1 MKSFLQQTFTI
12 AAKDLRAELR
22 TKEALNASLAFS
34 VVILVLFSFA
44 IDPSSLIP
52 DPIHPLDNPLKEL
65 SGGLLWLVYAFAG
78 ALILNRSFA
87 RELQND
93 CLDALIAAPLPPG
106 ALFLGKALANFALL
120 MAIELVSLL
129 AYALFFHL
137 HPFLMFWPLLGVIML
152 GTWGMTVIGTIF
164 SALTVNLQLREM
176 MLPTLIYPLLIPCLM
191 SAIVLTTDMLGGAV
205 PHEDQ
210 LWVRLLV
217 AFDFIFTA
225 TAVTMIDTVVLG

>member
-1 MKSFLQQTFTI
+1 VKSFLTHTWTI

-120 MAIELVSLL
+120 MAIELI
-129 AYALFFHL
+129 A
-137 HPFLMFWPLLGVIML
+137 
-152 GTWGMTVIGTIF
+152 IF
-164 SALTVNLQLREM
+164 SSPSIPNVLAAAGRDHAGNLGDDRDRHHLQRAHRE
-176 MLPTLIYPLLIPCLM
+176 
-191 SAIVLTTDMLGGAV
+191 SAIA
-205 PHEDQ
+205 
-210 LWVRLLV
+210 
-217 AFDFIFTA
+217 
-225 TAVTMIDTVVLG
+225 